1 MSGWWIALA
10 AWILIIV
17 GCYGAFWVG
26 ADYDEDM

>member
-10 AWILIIV
+10 AWVAIV
-17 GCYGAFWVG
+17 IGCAAAFKVG